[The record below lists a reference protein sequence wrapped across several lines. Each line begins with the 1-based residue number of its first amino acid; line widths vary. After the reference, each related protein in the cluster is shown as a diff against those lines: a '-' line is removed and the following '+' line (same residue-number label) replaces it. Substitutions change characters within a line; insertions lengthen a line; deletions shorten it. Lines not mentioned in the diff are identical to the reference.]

1 MLNKSYKFPKELGKK
16 IRRARKAADYSQEKL
31 AEIVRISRTHMGHL
45 EQGRRTPSL
54 ELLEK
59 VARALK
65 VGIDELFK

>member
-16 IRRARKAADYSQEKL
+16 IRRVRKAADYSQERL

-45 EQGRRTPSL
+45 EQGRRIPSL

-59 VARALK
+59 IARALK
-65 VGIDELFK
+65 ISPKDLL